1 MNRLLGFT
9 RYVVLLGVMGSLLA
23 ATILFL
29 SAVAKVVRNG
39 VELAGYLADPLGLKR
54 LAIEVIQLADYFL
67 IATALYIV
75 SVGLYE
81 LFIGE
86 VKLPPHLAWLKTD
99 TLDELKDRL
108 TGVVVTVL
116 AVTFLAVAANWS
128 GDDILAFGLAVAA
141 VIVALGVFGWL
152 ARGSKAVR

>member
-9 RYVVLLGVMGSLLA
+9 RYVVLLGVVGSLLA

-29 SAVAKVVRNG
+29 CALAKVVMNG
-39 VELAGYLADPLGLKR
+39 VDLTGYLAEPLGLKR

-86 VKLPPHLAWLKTD
+86 VKLPPHVWIIL
-99 TLDELKDRL
+99 
-108 TGVVVTVL
+108 L
-116 AVTFLAVAANWS
+116 AVWYL
-128 GDDILAFGLAVAA
+128 LGLPWG
-141 VIVALGVFGWL
+141 LG
-152 ARGSKAVR
+152 

>member
-1 MNRLLGFT
+1 MNRLLGLT
-9 RYVVLLGVMGSLLA
+9 RYVVLLGVVGSLVA
-23 ATILFL
+23 ATVLFL
-29 SAVAKVVRNG
+29 SAAVRVMTSG
-39 VELAGYLADPLGLKR
+39 LEITRYLAEPLGLKR

-86 VKLPPHLAWLKTD
+86 IRLPAHLGWLKTD
-99 TLDELKDRL
+99 TLEDLKDRL

-128 GDDILAFGLAVAA
+128 GDDILSFGLAVAA
-141 VIVALGVFGWL
+141 VIISLGVFGWL
-152 ARGSKAVR
+152 ARGGEGRR

>member
-1 MNRLLGFT
+1 MTRLLGFT
-9 RYVVLLGVMGSLLA
+9 RYVVLLGVLGSLMA
-23 ATILFL
+23 AAILFF
-29 SAVAKVVRNG
+29 SALVKVAKNG
-39 VELAGYLADPLGLKR
+39 ADVSRYLADPLGLKR

-86 VKLPPHLAWLKTD
+86 VKLPPHLSWLKTD

-128 GDDILAFGLAVAA
+128 GDDILQFGLAVAA
-141 VIVALGVFGWL
+141 VILALGVFGWL
-152 ARGSKAVR
+152 TRGSKGIP